1 MTSHMVSPS
10 AERHRRQQSADREP
24 DKKRRPAARTFA
36 RRGVRGKFR
45 QRPTL
50 PHGNRAVPSAL
61 EGVTPRSVWEG
72 GTTGDRSPT
81 GDSKAPTGRLTKSD
95 DPRRGQSRGGASG
108 ENSGSDLLSH
118 TETVQY
124 HRLWRA

>member
-10 AERHRRQQSADREP
+10 AERHRRQQSADRKQEP
-24 DKKRRPAARTFA
+24 KSDAPRADNS

-61 EGVTPRSVWEG
+61 EGLTPRSVWEG
-72 GTTGDRSPT
+72 GTTGDRSST
-81 GDSKAPTGRLTKSD
+81 EDNKAPTGSLTKSD
-95 DPRRGQSRGGASG
+95 APRRGHSRGGASG

>member
-10 AERHRRQQSADREP
+10 AERHRRQQSADRKQEP
-24 DKKRRPAARTFA
+24 KSDAPRADDS

-61 EGVTPRSVWEG
+61 EGLTPRSVWEG
-72 GTTGDRSPT
+72 GTTGDRSPS
-81 GDSKAPTGRLTKSD
+81 GDSKTPTGHGTKKRR
-95 DPRRGQSRGGASG
+95 PAARVKARRGVRK
-108 ENSGSDLLSH
+108 NSGSDLLSH

-124 HRLWRA
+124 HRLWKA